1 MNKKLKQARLL
12 ARLTQ
17 AELAKLSGVRQA
29 TISSI
34 ENGHPYRSTTIEKIE
49 EVLTRRG
56 IIL

>member
-17 AELAKLSGVRQA
+17 AELAALSGIRRQ
-29 TISSI
+29 TISAI

-49 EVLTRRG
+49 EALSRKGVTL
-56 IIL
+56 